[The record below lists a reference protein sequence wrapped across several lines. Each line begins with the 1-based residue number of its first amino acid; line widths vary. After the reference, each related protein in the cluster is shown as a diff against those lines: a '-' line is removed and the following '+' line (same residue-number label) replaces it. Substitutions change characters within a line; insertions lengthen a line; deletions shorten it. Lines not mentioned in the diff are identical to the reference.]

1 MAKPV
6 SVGRRADG
14 LATGNGSA
22 AVSRTGDYAGAVF
35 ARSSLAVIATVAATG
50 LFVCGPAVALPPGPP
65 TVSTS
70 RVHLE
75 ALTVAAPAPNAGYSR
90 EQFGRGWA
98 SLGEGCD
105 VRERV
110 LIRDGRNVKVA
121 KQCRPTSG
129 RWRSIYDG
137 KIIRRPGLI
146 DIDHV
151 VLLAEAWRSGAA
163 AWSADQRE
171 RFANHLVD
179 SQLIAVSASSNR
191 SKGDQD
197 PAEWKP
203 PRRVTWCLYS
213 RYWIQ
218 VKTTWKLTI
227 DEVEKRAVAGMLDTC
242 RRRR

>member
-1 MAKPV
+1 
-6 SVGRRADG
+6 
-14 LATGNGSA
+14 
-22 AVSRTGDYAGAVF
+22 
-35 ARSSLAVIATVAATG
+35 
-50 LFVCGPAVALPPGPP
+50 
-65 TVSTS
+65 
-70 RVHLE
+70 
-75 ALTVAAPAPNAGYSR
+75 VAAPGPNEGFSR

-110 LIRDGRNVKVA
+110 LIRDGRNVKVG

-151 VLLAEAWRSGAA
+151 VPLAEAWRSGAA
-163 AWSADQRE
+163 AWTADQRE
-171 RFANHLVD
+171 RFANDLVD
-179 SQLIAVSASSNR
+179 PQLIAVSASTNR

-197 PAEWKP
+197 LAEWKP

-218 VKTTWKLTI
+218 VKTTWRLTI
-227 DEVEKRAVAGMLDTC
+227 DEAEKRTVAGMLDTC
-242 RRRR
+242 GHAR

>member
-1 MAKPV
+1 
-6 SVGRRADG
+6 
-14 LATGNGSA
+14 
-22 AVSRTGDYAGAVF
+22 
-35 ARSSLAVIATVAATG
+35 LAVIATAATG

-65 TVSTS
+65 TVSKS

-75 ALTVAAPAPNAGYSR
+75 CLTVAAPAPNAGYSR

-137 KIIRRPGLI
+137 KIIHRAGLI

-151 VLLAEAWRSGAA
+151 IPLAEAWR
-163 AWSADQRE
+163 
-171 RFANHLVD
+171 
-179 SQLIAVSASSNR
+179 
-191 SKGDQD
+191 
-197 PAEWKP
+197 
-203 PRRVTWCLYS
+203 
-213 RYWIQ
+213 
-218 VKTTWKLTI
+218 
-227 DEVEKRAVAGMLDTC
+227 
-242 RRRR
+242 

>member
-1 MAKPV
+1 MAIT
-6 SVGRRADG
+6 RRC
-14 LATGNGSA
+14 
-22 AVSRTGDYAGAVF
+22 RGAVRVGAVRPDGDDVEDVGGSHGALR
-35 ARSSLAVIATVAATG
+35 AR
-50 LFVCGPAVALPPGPP
+50 
-65 TVSTS
+65 
-70 RVHLE
+70 
-75 ALTVAAPAPNAGYSR
+75 
-90 EQFGRGWA
+90 A
-98 SLGEGCD
+98 S
-105 VRERV
+105 
-110 LIRDGRNVKVA
+110 
-121 KQCRPTSG
+121 
-129 RWRSIYDG
+129 Y
-137 KIIRRPGLI
+137 LI
-146 DIDHV
+146 DDV
-151 VLLAEAWRSGAA
+151 VPLAEAWRSGAA

-171 RFANHLVD
+171 RFANDLVD